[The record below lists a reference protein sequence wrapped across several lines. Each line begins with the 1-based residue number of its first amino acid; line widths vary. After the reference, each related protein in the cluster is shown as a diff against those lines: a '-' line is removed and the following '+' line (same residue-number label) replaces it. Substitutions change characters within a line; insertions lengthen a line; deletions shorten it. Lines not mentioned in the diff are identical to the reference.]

1 MRLVKKVEDL
11 CFFISEAEKESV
23 YLMTPCNFEL
33 KNNEE
38 YIYDGENSF
47 NPNSY
52 WPFETNYFSLSS

>member
-1 MRLVKKVEDL
+1 MKKVEDL

-38 YIYDGENSF
+38 YIYDGEKF
-47 NPNSY
+47 IQP
-52 WPFETNYFSLSS
+52 